1 MMDISI
7 LDPHCTSHDGY
18 YYSKSTFYPNCAC
31 KTERMYETSIS
42 SFYGLGVGCCSHPAN
57 LPADCAK
64 SVAKLQKASCIYEKE
79 SAAGSPEKDVT
90 GSRKFKVVAAEVDS
104 QKALSHGLVLVG
116 APLEKRVALIVL
128 SMRIANV
135 PVTSSSLSARL
146 AGNWASIF
154 MFRRCLICL
163 LSESYSFGSDCEKTT
178 AQVFFELPR
187 STAEELMLSSVFALV
202 AVSNVRAACSPVVY
216 ATDAPVQRGAVTAR
230 PVSPDIARMLIW
242 LGGDKKGTYTA
253 LDPPFRAL
261 RRSFEI
267 DLEELEEEND
277 KSPAQHVPASL
288 EFQFSFVEVCGV
300 VGSVSKALAARGRPV
315 MAAIEL
321 SDSPRYDIRE
331 LRLVEWLC
339 HMLESRKLRSI
350 MVEPVCAT
358 FSSAAHPAVRS
369 YAEVW
374 FTSPEGVQ
382 DDWEMFRYAEH
393 DMQVP
398 WRTRSP
404 QDRGEI
410 NIPNHLQSTCQSLRS
425 TLQSILMM
433 RSGEERH

>member
-64 SVAKLQKASCIYEKE
+64 VSCQASESVLHLWERERCRIPWKRCYRITEVQGCCCWSWLLPE
-79 SAAGSPEKDVT
+79 SAVSWFGASWRPTREEGCFDCPVHEDRKRAGHLILTFSKACRELGFDLYV
-90 GSRKFKVVAAEVDS
+90 
-104 QKALSHGLVLVG
+104 QKMHDL
-116 APLEKRVALIVL
+116 
-128 SMRIANV
+128 
-135 PVTSSSLSARL
+135 L
-146 AGNWASIF
+146 AVWELQLQ
-154 MFRRCLICL
+154 C
-163 LSESYSFGSDCEKTT
+163 YSFGSDCEKTT
-178 AQVFFELPR
+178 AQVFELPR

-216 ATDAPVQRGAVTAR
+216 ATDAPMQRGAVTAR

-267 DLEELEEEND
+267 DLEELEGEKD
-277 KSPAQHVPASL
+277 KSPASL

-300 VGSVSKALAARGRPV
+300 VGSVSKALAAGVDR
-315 MAAIEL
+315 L
-321 SDSPRYDIRE
+321 W
-331 LRLVEWLC
+331 LR
-339 HMLESRKLRSI
+339 
-350 MVEPVCAT
+350 
-358 FSSAAHPAVRS
+358 
-369 YAEVW
+369 
-374 FTSPEGVQ
+374 
-382 DDWEMFRYAEH
+382 
-393 DMQVP
+393 
-398 WRTRSP
+398 
-404 QDRGEI
+404 
-410 NIPNHLQSTCQSLRS
+410 
-425 TLQSILMM
+425 
-433 RSGEERH
+433 

>member
-178 AQVFFELPR
+178 AQVFLSYQGARQR
-187 STAEELMLSSVFALV
+187 SLCSVVSSLLL
-202 AVSNVRAACSPVVY
+202 RSPM
-216 ATDAPVQRGAVTAR
+216 
-230 PVSPDIARMLIW
+230 S
-242 LGGDKKGTYTA
+242 
-253 LDPPFRAL
+253 
-261 RRSFEI
+261 
-267 DLEELEEEND
+267 
-277 KSPAQHVPASL
+277 
-288 EFQFSFVEVCGV
+288 
-300 VGSVSKALAARGRPV
+300 
-315 MAAIEL
+315 
-321 SDSPRYDIRE
+321 E
-331 LRLVEWLC
+331 LRAVQ
-339 HMLESRKLRSI
+339 
-350 MVEPVCAT
+350 
-358 FSSAAHPAVRS
+358 SS
-369 YAEVW
+369 
-374 FTSPEGVQ
+374 
-382 DDWEMFRYAEH
+382 
-393 DMQVP
+393 MQP
-398 WRTRSP
+398 THRCS
-404 QDRGEI
+404 
-410 NIPNHLQSTCQSLRS
+410 
-425 TLQSILMM
+425 
-433 RSGEERH
+433 EERWQPDRLAQT